1 MEDEIKKPLELSWMD
16 EKVTHVVNNNW
27 MYRIICWFL
36 GKKETKMSYK
46 ELYLLI
52 YGLNKH
58 RLGETQSKIYA
69 LAKIISIYKNLHN
82 NKLPKM
88 EKND

>member
-1 MEDEIKKPLELSWMD
+1 MEEEIKKPINLSWMD
-16 EKVTHVVNNNW
+16 EKVTHVVRNNW
-27 MYRIICWFL
+27 LYGVVCWFL

-52 YGLNKH
+52 YGLNKR

-69 LAKIISIYKNLHN
+69 IAKIISIYKNLHN
-82 NKLPKM
+82 NKMPKM
-88 EKND
+88 EKDD